1 MQNMQATTNSIIGRI
16 IDLIS
21 VTSRAVRYASFRL
34 LRSSSS
40 SNNVLLTI
48 SEFVLDSKVLL
59 EYKNLVRVFF
69 SFFIWRCF
77 FPLTYRKIKSSKKW
91 KKRIRAESSINW
103 FRNKLISQIFKAFW
117 LGKFEEFFWN
127 FFVKHQFLNW
137 EEWSSK
143 SPLQNSMDFLE
154 SETQKCNLSTK

>member
-48 SEFVLDSKVLL
+48 SEFVLDSKILL
-59 EYKNLVRVFF
+59 EYKNLVQKYTHKLQHPNIATYSEITTFSRNQTKLQVFF
-69 SFFIWRCF
+69 
-77 FPLTYRKIKSSKKW
+77 
-91 KKRIRAESSINW
+91 
-103 FRNKLISQIFKAFW
+103 KLQLLRS
-117 LGKFEEFFWN
+117 
-127 FFVKHQFLNW
+127 
-137 EEWSSK
+137 
-143 SPLQNSMDFLE
+143 
-154 SETQKCNLSTK
+154 CNVLLSTDVL